1 MAQPARP
8 AHNQVAKYATA
19 QHPQIALPATQDT
32 SSVDFHATPVLK
44 QAALIA
50 IQPTASHVNPD
61 TISQQELAHSAH
73 PLCQDAA
80 NVHLTQFVLSANLC
94 FILIQEIV
102 LFALLPLLDA
112 HSVSTQQPVLLAM
125 EATISMEQTA
135 ILAPIFKAASSATE
149 ALA

>member
-1 MAQPARP
+1 M
-8 AHNQVAKYATA
+8 
-19 QHPQIALPATQDT
+19 
-32 SSVDFHATPVLK
+32 DFHATPALK
-44 QAALIA
+44 QAALTA
-50 IQPTASHVNPD
+50 IQPTASHANQD

-80 NVHLTQFVLSANLC
+80 NVHLTQFVPSANLY

-112 HSVSTQQPVLLAM
+112 PSVSTQQPVLHVM

-135 ILAPIFKAASSATE
+135 NLAPIFKAALSATE